1 MLFDEKEPKLMQ
13 AIILVGGLGTRLRSV
28 VNNVPK
34 VLAPVGGRPFL
45 AWLLDGLVLDGFKV
59 ICLATGYLG
68 NQIFNEFGNSH
79 RCGPQS
85 AAIVYS
91 HEAEPIGTGGAIR
104 LALHQLSEKST
115 FVLNGDTFLR
125 PDWYRMSDL
134 HAEQKSHL
142 TIAVR
147 HVEDVSR
154 YGGVEIN
161 EGVVV
166 SFREKKRNGPG
177 FINAGVYLL
186 DRCIFDCIPE
196 TFAPFSI
203 EQDVIEAHLHQL
215 TPRAFVTDSP
225 FLDIGIPE
233 DLLYAPEFL
242 LAHCPSYR
250 AFDI

>member
-1 MLFDEKEPKLMQ
+1 MLSDEKEPQPMQ
-13 AIILVGGLGTRLRSV
+13 AIILAGGLGTRLRSV

-45 AWLLDGLVLDGFKV
+45 AWVLDGLVRDGFKV

-68 NQIFNEFGNSH
+68 NQIFSEFGNSH
-79 RCGPQS
+79 RCGLHS
-85 AAIVYS
+85 ATILYS
-91 HEAEPIGTGGAIR
+91 HEAEPLGTGGAIR
-104 LALHQLSEKST
+104 LALHQLPEKPT

-125 PDWYRMSDL
+125 PDWCRMSDL
-134 HAEQKSHL
+134 HAEQKSHIS
-142 TIAVR
+142 IAVR

-161 EGVVV
+161 QGVIV

-186 DRCIFDCIPE
+186 DRSIFDCIPE
-196 TFAPFSI
+196 TFTTFSI
-203 EQDVIEAHLHQL
+203 EQDVIEAFLHQL
-215 TPRAFVTDSP
+215 TPRAFVTESP

-233 DLLYAPEFL
+233 DFLYASKFL
-242 LAHCPSYR
+242 AKGGFL
-250 AFDI
+250 